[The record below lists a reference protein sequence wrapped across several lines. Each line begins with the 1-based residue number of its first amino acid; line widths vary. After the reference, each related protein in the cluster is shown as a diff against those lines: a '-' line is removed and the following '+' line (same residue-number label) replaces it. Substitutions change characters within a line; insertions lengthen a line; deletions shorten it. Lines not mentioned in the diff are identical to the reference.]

1 MRFYNWHISRSRLHS
16 IQESPTLDLANDCS
30 HFVTGYFGII
40 DSSSPHIYHSAL
52 ALTPKTSTIRK
63 LYGSYARPFTRVVHG
78 LPASWDSSI
87 ASTTF
92 PFPIE
97 LVVWSPCNK
106 FIAVSVFNSM
116 MVDILDSA
124 TLQRLHRLIFS
135 RERYARSEAFVF
147 SPDSCTLTCS
157 GCGSAPDQEVLVVS
171 WDLQTGGVVSAI
183 ERQGLEESPKTEPL
197 ITYSMNGRMVA
208 VHRHSSAPIISIYDV
223 VSGVYMHDV
232 HHNAP
237 VDRHILI
244 GSCFPDIWAHG
255 ETLRFATI
263 EPRTITI
270 WEVGFNPGATSIMVE
285 TLSIP
290 PDVEYFQPIS
300 AQFLPTSGRYSLV
313 YSGARYGVL
322 VWDGQDVRSSVLD
335 TNVDLNRR
343 VSFSSDGRLFAYF
356 TSNGSE
362 AYIWKEYSAGYV
374 LHAKPT
380 PNSQY
385 PELPHSSIITIG
397 SASPKLLLSPNGES
411 IVEYD
416 GSSARLRH
424 TKNFTTPS
432 DTSTRAPDS
441 RSNFVLEFHP
451 DRPLAAVARQ
461 TNDAVIIL
469 DLKSGAVQLTIETG
483 MEVQGLRIARNMVAV
498 VGDWKVVAWNLPG
511 GDYLPDSRVD
521 VETSAQTINFQD
533 QRARYGTVSASIS
546 LDFRYVALT
555 SKDWFWTTMRS
566 RLHVYD
572 VSTGQHLCRDI
583 NGWDAVWFHPGGDS
597 VWCAIQNRAEVVEI
611 SWEGVDDATN
621 MDDTAKMD
629 EATGMDDAREVVG
642 IEHGSWGCPW
652 GSSRGYMVT
661 NDGWILGPDG
671 KRLLMLP
678 LPWRSHAVRR
688 VWSGNFVALLH
699 DTLAE
704 PIILELEL

>member
-1 MRFYNWHISRSRLHS
+1 MRFYNWHISRSRLYS
-16 IQESPTLDLANDCS
+16 IQESPALDLANDCS

-97 LVVWSPCNK
+97 LVVWLPCNK

-124 TLQRLHRLIFS
+124 TLQRLQRLIFS

-183 ERQGLEESPKTEPL
+183 ERQGLEESPKMEPL

-208 VHRHSSAPIISIYDV
+208 VHRHSSAPIISIYDI

-335 TNVDLNRR
+335 TDIDLNRR
-343 VSFSSDGRLFAYF
+343 ASFSSDGCLFAYF
-356 TSNGSE
+356 ATSGSE
-362 AYIWKEYSAGYV
+362 AYLFGESPTGYV
-374 LHAKPT
+374 LQGKFT
-380 PNSQY
+380 PGTQF
-385 PELPHSSIITIG
+385 
-397 SASPKLLLSPNGES
+397 PKIHLSPNGES
-411 IVEYD
+411 IVAS
-416 GSSARLRH
+416 GGFSARLWH
-424 TKNFTTPS
+424 TQSITTPS
-432 DTSTRAPDS
+432 NSSTQAPH
-441 RSNFVLEFHP
+441 RPSNFILEFHP

-461 TNDAVIIL
+461 KDDVVIVL
-469 DLKSGAVQLTIETG
+469 DLTSGDLWLTIETG
-483 MEVQGLRIARNMVAV
+483 MEIQGLRVARNTVAV
-498 VGDWKVVAWNLPG
+498 IGDWKAVTWNLPG
-511 GDYLPDSRVD
+511 GDFLPDERVD
-521 VETSAQTINFQD
+521 VESSAQTINFDD
-533 QRARYGTVSASIS
+533 QQAERGTVAASMS
-546 LDFRYVALT
+546 LDLRYVALT
-555 SKDWFWTTMRS
+555 SKDWLWTTMRS

-572 VSTGQHLCRDI
+572 VSTGQHLCRNI
-583 NGWDAVWFHPGGDS
+583 GCWDAVWFPPGGDS

-611 SWEGVDDATN
+611 SWEAVDDAANTDDTTN
-621 MDDTAKMD
+621 MGGVTD
-629 EATGMDDAREVVG
+629 EDGAREVVG

-652 GSSRGYMVT
+652 GSSRGYVVT
-661 NDGWILGPDG
+661 NDGWILRPDG

-688 VWSGNFVALLH
+688 VWSGKFIALLH
-699 DTLAE
+699 GTLPE